1 MKRLKSLA
9 SLAVCSLTLGGG
21 GGGYAVLATG
31 LAFLSDACAA
41 EVAFDWST
49 ASGAVTVPAG
59 TTYVATE
66 ADMAAINALSSITI
80 EGAPTSEAAAEGEG
94 TAEGET
100 TTDPAAGVLEFRNC
114 ATFPKSGLLRGAGI
128 VKKTGDDNWDFA
140 VTNPD
145 FDGDFRICGGRVV
158 TTTAGAFGKT
168 TKGTAGAVYVESG
181 ASLKIAST
189 AVKFAYRAIH
199 IAGMGFGSDPAD
211 KALNIDTAASGAIG
225 LLYLDADATVYVRKN
240 ENYYWL
246 GNVGNPFGDWSG
258 GPRLYTDGHTL
269 TKTGLMDW
277 YLIGLTVEGTG
288 RLVCA
293 EGNVTLRENV
303 DLGSADADLF
313 ELRTATSLTF
323 YNNPKPVLRPLL
335 VKNPLSVIYA
345 ANGTLSSFLTTN
357 ACNWAGPVTLD
368 GANVSLTVALGRE
381 DYTKDRTHDRQISFM
396 GTVSGAGSLVVGSS
410 ARTGCGRVMLG
421 GRNAYAGTTTVY
433 GGDSSRLLACW
444 HDSIPDYAKTTVD
457 RGYVAARV
465 GLGADGTTERWP
477 KDKLFAFRN
486 TATFLDGG
494 AFAIDATE
502 CPGGLFELTAKELL
516 ANDTRHD
523 IGLGAAG
530 GTVRITSEAGDIL
543 PICPNASRGTLE
555 LTGPGTFE
563 TVGTNEIASVAGVAT
578 NDETRVVVTGGATVR
593 QGKLP
598 VFLGRTHGYMADA
611 YCPKAA
617 SRLVVANATWLSTV
631 TDYPTVGSQ
640 AAMLEGALY
649 VGSYGAGILDIRD
662 GGLVSNKVVVGGGGY
677 QKGDSRGNGAVYVG
691 AGGRLHAMKGGS
703 GYHFASML
711 GMGGFGYLQ
720 TVAGAEVETEAP
732 FSVGGYGIGV
742 LHQYGGTFAH
752 TGDLRV
758 QALNGGDGV
767 LYVAG
772 GTCKMGNH
780 LLVAVGNVTSDESRG
795 MVTVD
800 GPDAALEVGSGCV
813 YFGPPNS
820 GNNRAWLNL
829 NNGGRANV
837 IRLMPYQGAAEGS
850 IYVGF
855 DGGTVRRTGWPN
867 DFVPQF
873 PSRVRLT
880 VYEKGAAF
888 DCEYDTTIS
897 SEAPLA
903 GRVAGGI
910 QSIDASAVTNGFWIG
925 APYVNITGD
934 GEGASAVADWDP
946 VARRLKGVKLT
957 SHGWGYSADKVKVT
971 LFTSHRS
978 ETIANSADAVCV
990 TVGDNAVGGLTK
1002 LGSKTL
1008 TLTATNSWQKWTQV
1022 DAGTLVAGSNGAI
1035 PSGTELRLNGGTI
1048 DLGGFDA
1055 DPERPLTFAGLA
1067 GTGGAAVN
1075 GTVRLTGVWEISAKR
1090 FLARETT
1097 KLDGTLDLSDV
1108 TEIRLV
1114 DVDALDGVD
1123 AATSRALSLVT
1134 AKTVIW
1140 PETLTLTGAPKGWR
1154 FVRSGDRAIRLGL
1167 ARGAMVILR

>member
-1 MKRLKSLA
+1 M
-9 SLAVCSLTLGGG
+9 T
-21 GGGYAVLATG
+21 
-31 LAFLSDACAA
+31 
-41 EVAFDWST
+41 
-49 ASGAVTVPAG
+49 
-59 TTYVATE
+59 
-66 ADMAAINALSSITI
+66 AINALSSITI
-80 EGAPTSEAAAEGEG
+80 EGAPVSEASAEG
-94 TAEGET
+94 TAEDET

-114 ATFPKSGLLRGAGI
+114 ATFPKSGLLRGAGV

-181 ASLKIAST
+181 ASLKIASKV
-189 AVKFAYRAIH
+189 VKFAYRALH

-225 LLYLDADATVYVRKN
+225 LLYLDADATVYVRN
-240 ENYYWL
+240 NGNHYWM
-246 GNVGNPFGDWSG
+246 GTQGSPFGDNLAGS
-258 GPRLYTDGHTL
+258 RLHTEGHAL
-269 TKTGLMDW
+269 TKTGAMDW
-277 YLIGLTVEGTG
+277 YLLGLTVEGTG
-288 RLVCA
+288 RLVSA
-293 EGNVTLRENV
+293 EGRILLRENTN
-303 DLGSADADLF
+303 LGPAAADPF
-313 ELRTATSLTF
+313 EIRAATSLTL
-323 YNNPKPVLRPLL
+323 YNNPKPVLRPLR
-335 VKNPLSVIYA
+335 VENPLSVIYA
-345 ANGTLSSFLTTN
+345 ANDPRSSVWPLLTTN
-357 ACNWAGPVTLD
+357 CCNWAGPVTLD
-368 GANVSLTVALGRE
+368 GANARLTIALG
-381 DYTKDRTHDRQISFM
+381 DNATKDRTHDRQLSFM
-396 GTVSGAGSLVVGSS
+396 GIVSGAGSLVVGS
-410 ARTGCGRVMLG
+410 ADRVGCGRVVLG
-421 GRNAYAGTTTVY
+421 GRNSYTGTTTVY
-433 GGDSSRLLACW
+433 GGDSSRLLAYW
-444 HDSIPDYAKTTVD
+444 HDSLPDYAKTTVN

-465 GLGADGTTERWP
+465 GLGADGATERWP
-477 KDKLFAFRN
+477 KDRLFAFRN
-486 TATFLDGG
+486 TATFTNGG
-494 AFAIDATE
+494 ALAIDATE
-502 CPGGLFELTAKELL
+502 CPDGLFELTAKELL

-523 IGLGAAG
+523 IGWGAAG
-530 GTVRITSEAGDIL
+530 GTVRITSEDGDVL

-598 VFLGRTHGYMADA
+598 VFLGRANGYKGGT
-611 YCPKAA
+611 YYPKAA
-617 SRLVVANATWLSTV
+617 GRLVVANAAWLSTV
-631 TDYPTVGSQ
+631 TDYPTAGSQ
-640 AAMLEGALY
+640 AAMREGALY

-662 GGLVSNKVVVGGGGY
+662 GGLVSNKVVVGGGDFQSG
-677 QKGDSRGNGAVYVG
+677 GSRGNGAVYVG
-691 AGGRLHAMKGGS
+691 AGGRLHVMNGGS
-703 GYHFASML
+703 AAHFASML

-720 TVAGAEVETEAP
+720 VEAGAMVGAESLFA
-732 FSVGGYGIGV
+732 VGGYGTGV
-742 LHQYGGTFAH
+742 LHQYGGTFTH
-752 TGDLRV
+752 TGDLFV
-758 QALNGGDGV
+758 QRLNGGDGA
-767 LYVAG
+767 LYVTG
-772 GTCKMGNH
+772 GTCTIGKNLFVACGN
-780 LLVAVGNVTSDESRG
+780 AATEESRG
-795 MVTVD
+795 VVTVD
-800 GPDAALEVGSGCV
+800 GTNAVLEVGDGCV
-813 YFGPPNS
+813 YFGAQSAS
-820 GNNRAWLNL
+820 GLNNRAWLNL
-829 NNGGRANV
+829 NNGGRVHAD
-837 IRLMPYQGAAEGS
+837 RLVPYVNALDGS
-850 IYVGF
+850 AYVGF
-855 DGGTVRRTGWPN
+855 DGGTVRRTDSAWKN
-867 DFVPQF
+867 FIHQF

-888 DCEYDTTIS
+888 DCEADTTIS
-897 SEAPLA
+897 PEVPLA

-910 QSIDASAVTNGFWIG
+910 QSIDASAVTNGFWVG

-978 ETIANSADAVCV
+978 ETLANSADAVCV